1 MNINKVKINKE
12 LIFRCKPDFVC
23 RLKEGDDDLSFCPV
37 PAQCWVDLKP
47 QNPPAA
53 CKMQISSRIFTFHPV
68 GHLFSLCFDL
78 RMFCVWSMCAKIVCM
93 CLCVFILLL
102 IHKSCF
108 NQSSPSLF
116 LIFIFH
122 FDFYHGLVI
131 GLFAFNLIP
140 LRFIPQHTTKMIY
153 LKLCFGQVS
162 PLLKNMS
169 DLPHCLQ
176 DDALIP

>member
-12 LIFRCKPDFVC
+12 LIFRCKPDFMC
-23 RLKEGDDDLSFCPV
+23 RLKEGDDDLSFCTV
-37 PAQCWVDLKP
+37 PAQCWVDLKSK
-47 QNPPAA
+47 NPTET
-53 CKMQISSRIFTFHPV
+53 CKMQISSCIFTFHPV

-78 RMFCVWSMCAKIVCM
+78 RMFCVWGMFAKIMCM

-131 GLFAFNLIP
+131 GLFAVDLIP
-140 LRFIPQHTTKMIY
+140 LRLIPQHTTKMIY
-153 LKLCFGQVS
+153 LKLCFR
-162 PLLKNMS
+162 
-169 DLPHCLQ
+169 
-176 DDALIP
+176 